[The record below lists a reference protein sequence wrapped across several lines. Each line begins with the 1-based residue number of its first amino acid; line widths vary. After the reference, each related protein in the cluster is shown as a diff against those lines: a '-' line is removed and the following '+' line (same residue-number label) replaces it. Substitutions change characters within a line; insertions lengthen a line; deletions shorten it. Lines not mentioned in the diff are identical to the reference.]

1 LELAMLKKKLQ
12 GASKEID
19 LLQENVSY
27 TYIRLHIESLMRSTI
42 KLIDFDYVADS
53 WWKASDNMTYTTFA
67 VMSSWM
73 KLKL

>member
-1 LELAMLKKKLQ
+1 MLKKKLQ